1 MPFSPSSLHSLRR
14 VFHHSFSAHDITE
27 PLLSC
32 GHAAPATA
40 SRELMQQHDFD
51 VLGVRQDGVVVG
63 FLEQNSLGEGSSG
76 QYMQPFSDG
85 QVIVDTTPLAEV
97 VRRLKESHCLFVS
110 VFGTVAGIVTRSDL
124 QKPPMRMWL
133 FGMITLI
140 EMRLTTMIER
150 AATEEN
156 WKAYLSPGRVQKA
169 EQLLAERSRRNQS
182 LGLLDCLQFGDKCQ
196 VIAKSENLRSR
207 TRFNSRRQ
215 IEQAA
220 KQVEKLRNSLAHAQD
235 IIGSDWEAIVNL
247 SENLD
252 NLLVAPPNPET
263 VANPPPQA

>member
-32 GHAAPATA
+32 GHAAPASA

-51 VLGVRQDGVVVG
+51 SLGVRQDGFVVG
-63 FLEQNSLGEGSSG
+63 FLTKNSLGDGPSG
-76 QYMQPFSDG
+76 QYMQPFGND
-85 QVIVDTTPLAEV
+85 QVIEDTTPLAEV
-97 VRRLKESHCLFVS
+97 VRGLTTSQCLFVS

-124 QKPPMRMWL
+124 QKPPVRMWL

-140 EMRLTTMIER
+140 EMRITTMIER
-150 AATEEN
+150 GAANED
-156 WKAYLSPGRVQKA
+156 WKTYLSPGRVQKA

-196 VIAKSENLRSR
+196 VIAKSETLRSL

-252 NLLVAPPNPET
+252 NLLIG
-263 VANPPPQA
+263 PPQREGSADLDHQA